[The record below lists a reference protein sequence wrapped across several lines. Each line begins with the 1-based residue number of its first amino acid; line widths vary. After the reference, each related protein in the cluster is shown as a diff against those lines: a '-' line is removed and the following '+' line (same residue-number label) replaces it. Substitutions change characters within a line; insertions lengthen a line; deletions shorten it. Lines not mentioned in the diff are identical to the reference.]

1 MPAPPPGAYP
11 SGTQLVVG
19 SHSVVVKKFL
29 SVGGYAQVYV
39 VYMDPPFADGNQIAC
54 LKRVMVP
61 DKIQLNLLRA
71 EVSAMVC
78 VAINSV
84 LVFFFKL
91 STLLFFS
98 MCLEICFLLSNLPRS
113 VFILYQ
119 LGHVATFRRP

>member
-11 SGTQLVVG
+11 PGTQLVVG

-39 VYMDPPFADGNQIAC
+39 VYMDPPFTDGNQIAC

-78 VAINSV
+78 VTINSV
-84 LVFFFKL
+84 LGFFK
-91 STLLFFS
+91 TFNTIVFQYVPGDLL
-98 MCLEICFLLSNLPRS
+98 L
-113 VFILYQ
+113 V
-119 LGHVATFRRP
+119 V